1 MLIESVDFSLAAL
14 LPALILGASAY
25 LLPVLYRRFA
35 KSLLQKLHALM
46 PEVLQILSEAYLEP
60 TTLLLRTFLGYAAL
74 HALPVQ
80 FAEKFPVYSVLALF
94 FRLCVIFFIGYG
106 AWRAAPMCHL
116 LLRSAENHLDLAT
129 NKTMGR
135 FFENIYKVLVVVFA
149 GIAAL
154 DQLGVPVSG
163 LLTGAGVAGLAI
175 SLAAQST
182 LSSLIAGITL
192 VLEHPFGIGDYIIL
206 SSVEGTVEDISFR
219 STRIRNLDNVV
230 ITIENSKVCAEYI
243 HNANQRTSRLWQ
255 FELSL
260 AYDGMTPEGLSSA
273 VHAVEDV
280 LRADAQVLPDSVQAA
295 VERFDPAGV
304 IVSVRCY
311 VAALPLGDFRALKN
325 RLNLRVM
332 EAVQASGCRFALP
345 AARVYM
351 ESTQDK
357 E

>member
-243 HNANQRTSRLWQ
+243 QNANQRTSRLWQ
-255 FELSL
+255 FTLGLTYDTTEEQIQRVTQDLTQLLQDQPTVQPNGVTVTLDKFNDYSL
-260 AYDGMTPEGLSSA
+260 DILVRVYLTTLPY
-273 VHAVEDV
+273 
-280 LRADAQVLPDSVQAA
+280 ADYLK
-295 VERFDPAGV
+295 ERH
-304 IVSVRCY
+304 
-311 VAALPLGDFRALKN
+311 
-325 RLNLRVM
+325 RLNLLIMQTVKN
-332 EAVQASGCRFALP
+332 AGCEFAFP
-345 AARVYM
+345 TTTVEMAK
-351 ESTQDK
+351 DK
-357 E
+357 

>member
-1 MLIESVDFSLAAL
+1 MLIESVDFSLTAL

-25 LLPVLYRRFA
+25 LLPILYRRFA

-46 PEVLQILSEAYLEP
+46 PEVLQILTEAYLEP

-106 AWRAAPMCHL
+106 AWRAAPMCRL

-154 DQLGVPVSG
+154 DQLGVPVTG

-219 STRIRNLDNVV
+219 STRIRNADNVV

-243 HNANQRTSRLWQ
+243 QNANQRTSRLWQ
-255 FELSL
+255 FTLGLTYDTTEEKIQRVTQDLTQLLQDQPTVQPNGVTVTLDKFNDYSL
-260 AYDGMTPEGLSSA
+260 DILVRVYLTTLPY
-273 VHAVEDV
+273 
-280 LRADAQVLPDSVQAA
+280 ADYLK
-295 VERFDPAGV
+295 ERH
-304 IVSVRCY
+304 
-311 VAALPLGDFRALKN
+311 
-325 RLNLRVM
+325 RLNLLIMQTVKN
-332 EAVQASGCRFALP
+332 AGCEFAFP
-345 AARVYM
+345 TTTVEMA
-351 ESTQDK
+351 K
-357 E
+357 GK

>member
-14 LPALILGASAY
+14 LPALILGTSAY
-25 LLPVLYRRFA
+25 LLPILYRRFA

-94 FRLCVIFFIGYG
+94 FKLCVIFFIGYG

-243 HNANQRTSRLWQ
+243 QNANQRTSRLWQ
-255 FELSL
+255 FTLGLTYDTTEEQIQRVTQDLTQLLQDQPTVQPNGVTVTLDKFNDYSL
-260 AYDGMTPEGLSSA
+260 DILVRVYLTTLPY
-273 VHAVEDV
+273 
-280 LRADAQVLPDSVQAA
+280 ADYLK
-295 VERFDPAGV
+295 ERH
-304 IVSVRCY
+304 
-311 VAALPLGDFRALKN
+311 
-325 RLNLRVM
+325 RLNLLIMQTVKN
-332 EAVQASGCRFALP
+332 AGCEFAFP
-345 AARVYM
+345 TTTVEMAK
-351 ESTQDK
+351 DK
-357 E
+357 

>member
-25 LLPVLYRRFA
+25 LLPILYRRFA

-46 PEVLQILSEAYLEP
+46 PEVLQILTEAYLEP

-106 AWRAAPMCHL
+106 AWRAAPMCRL

-154 DQLGVPVSG
+154 DQLGVPVTG

-219 STRIRNLDNVV
+219 STRIRNADNVV

-243 HNANQRTSRLWQ
+243 QNANQRTSRLWQ
-255 FELSL
+255 FTLGLTYDTTEEKIRRVTQDLTQLLQSQPTVQPNGVTVTLDKFNDYSL
-260 AYDGMTPEGLSSA
+260 DILVRVYLTTLPY
-273 VHAVEDV
+273 
-280 LRADAQVLPDSVQAA
+280 ADYLK
-295 VERFDPAGV
+295 ERH
-304 IVSVRCY
+304 
-311 VAALPLGDFRALKN
+311 
-325 RLNLRVM
+325 RLNLLIMQTVKN
-332 EAVQASGCRFALP
+332 AGCEFAFP
-345 AARVYM
+345 TTTVEMA
-351 ESTQDK
+351 K
-357 E
+357 GK

>member
-25 LLPVLYRRFA
+25 LLPILYRRFA
-35 KSLLQKLHALM
+35 NSLLQKLHALM
-46 PEVLQILSEAYLEP
+46 PEVLQILTEAYLEP

-106 AWRAAPMCHL
+106 AWRAAPMCRL

-154 DQLGVPVSG
+154 DQLGVPVTG

-219 STRIRNLDNVV
+219 STRIRNADNVV

-243 HNANQRTSRLWQ
+243 QNANQRTSRLWQ
-255 FELSL
+255 FTLGLTYDTTEEQIQRVTQDLTQLLQNQPTVQPNGVTVTLDKFNDYSL
-260 AYDGMTPEGLSSA
+260 DILVRVYLTTLPY
-273 VHAVEDV
+273 
-280 LRADAQVLPDSVQAA
+280 ADYLK
-295 VERFDPAGV
+295 ERH
-304 IVSVRCY
+304 
-311 VAALPLGDFRALKN
+311 
-325 RLNLRVM
+325 RLNLLIMQTVKN
-332 EAVQASGCRFALP
+332 AGCEFAFP
-345 AARVYM
+345 TTTVEMA
-351 ESTQDK
+351 K
-357 E
+357 GK

>member
-243 HNANQRTSRLWQ
+243 QNANQRTSRLWQ
-255 FELSL
+255 FTLGLTYDTTEEKIQRLTQDLTQLLQDQPTVQPNGVTVTLDKFNDYSL
-260 AYDGMTPEGLSSA
+260 DILVRVYLTTLPY
-273 VHAVEDV
+273 
-280 LRADAQVLPDSVQAA
+280 ADYLK
-295 VERFDPAGV
+295 ERH
-304 IVSVRCY
+304 
-311 VAALPLGDFRALKN
+311 
-325 RLNLRVM
+325 RLNLLIMQTVKN
-332 EAVQASGCRFALP
+332 AGCEFAFP
-345 AARVYM
+345 TTTVEMAK
-351 ESTQDK
+351 DK
-357 E
+357 

>member
-219 STRIRNLDNVV
+219 STRIRNADNVV

-243 HNANQRTSRLWQ
+243 QNANQRTSRLWQ
-255 FELSL
+255 FTLGLTYDTTEEQIQRLTQDLTQLLQDQPTVQPNGVTVTLDKFNDYSL
-260 AYDGMTPEGLSSA
+260 DILVRVYLTTLPY
-273 VHAVEDV
+273 
-280 LRADAQVLPDSVQAA
+280 ADYLK
-295 VERFDPAGV
+295 ERH
-304 IVSVRCY
+304 
-311 VAALPLGDFRALKN
+311 
-325 RLNLRVM
+325 RLNLLIMQTVKN
-332 EAVQASGCRFALP
+332 AGCEFAFP
-345 AARVYM
+345 TTTVEMAK
-351 ESTQDK
+351 DK
-357 E
+357 

>member
-1 MLIESVDFSLAAL
+1 M
-14 LPALILGASAY
+14 
-25 LLPVLYRRFA
+25 
-35 KSLLQKLHALM
+35 
-46 PEVLQILSEAYLEP
+46 
-60 TTLLLRTFLGYAAL
+60 LRTFLGYAAL

-243 HNANQRTSRLWQ
+243 QNANQRTSRLWQ
-255 FELSL
+255 FTLGLTYDTTEEQIQRVTQDLTQLLQDQPTVQPNGVTVTLDKFNDYSL
-260 AYDGMTPEGLSSA
+260 DILVRVYLTTLPY
-273 VHAVEDV
+273 
-280 LRADAQVLPDSVQAA
+280 ADYLK
-295 VERFDPAGV
+295 ERH
-304 IVSVRCY
+304 
-311 VAALPLGDFRALKN
+311 
-325 RLNLRVM
+325 RLNLLIMQTVKN
-332 EAVQASGCRFALP
+332 AGCEFAFP
-345 AARVYM
+345 TTTVEMAK
-351 ESTQDK
+351 DK
-357 E
+357 

>member
-74 HALPVQ
+74 HARPVQ

-135 FFENIYKVLVVVFA
+135 FFENIYKVLVVVFV

-243 HNANQRTSRLWQ
+243 QNANQRTSRLWQ
-255 FELSL
+255 FTLGLTYDTTEEQIQRVTQDLTQLLQDQPTVQPNGVTVTLDKFNDYSL
-260 AYDGMTPEGLSSA
+260 DILVRVYLTTLPY
-273 VHAVEDV
+273 
-280 LRADAQVLPDSVQAA
+280 ADYLK
-295 VERFDPAGV
+295 ERH
-304 IVSVRCY
+304 
-311 VAALPLGDFRALKN
+311 
-325 RLNLRVM
+325 RLNLLIMQTVKN
-332 EAVQASGCRFALP
+332 AGCEFAFP
-345 AARVYM
+345 TTTVEMAK
-351 ESTQDK
+351 DK
-357 E
+357 

>member
-46 PEVLQILSEAYLEP
+46 PEVLQILTEAYLEP

-106 AWRAAPMCHL
+106 AWRAAPMCRL

-154 DQLGVPVSG
+154 DQLGVPVTG

-206 SSVEGTVEDISFR
+206 SNVEGTVEDISFR
-219 STRIRNLDNVV
+219 STRIRNADNVV

-243 HNANQRTSRLWQ
+243 QNANQRTSRLWQ
-255 FELSL
+255 FTLGLTYDTTEEKIQRVTQDLTQLLQDQPTVQPNGVTVTLDKFNDYSL
-260 AYDGMTPEGLSSA
+260 DILVRVYLTTLPY
-273 VHAVEDV
+273 
-280 LRADAQVLPDSVQAA
+280 ADYLK
-295 VERFDPAGV
+295 ERH
-304 IVSVRCY
+304 
-311 VAALPLGDFRALKN
+311 
-325 RLNLRVM
+325 RLNLLIMQTVKN
-332 EAVQASGCRFALP
+332 AGCEFAFP
-345 AARVYM
+345 TTTVEMA
-351 ESTQDK
+351 K
-357 E
+357 GK

>member
-1 MLIESVDFSLAAL
+1 MLIESADFSLTAL

-35 KSLLQKLHALM
+35 RSLLQKLHALM
-46 PEVLQILSEAYLEP
+46 PEVLQILTEAYLEP

-106 AWRAAPMCHL
+106 AWRAAPMCRL

-154 DQLGVPVSG
+154 DQLGVPVTG

-219 STRIRNLDNVV
+219 STRIRNADNVV

-243 HNANQRTSRLWQ
+243 QNANQRTSRLWQ
-255 FELSL
+255 FTLGL
-260 AYDGMTPEGLSSA
+260 TYDTTEEQIQRVTQDLTQLLQDQPTVQPNGVTVTLDKFNDYSIDILVRVYLTTLPY
-273 VHAVEDV
+273 
-280 LRADAQVLPDSVQAA
+280 ADYLK
-295 VERFDPAGV
+295 ERH
-304 IVSVRCY
+304 
-311 VAALPLGDFRALKN
+311 
-325 RLNLRVM
+325 RLNLLIMQTVKN
-332 EAVQASGCRFALP
+332 AGCEFAFP
-345 AARVYM
+345 TTTVEMA
-351 ESTQDK
+351 K
-357 E
+357 GK

>member
-46 PEVLQILSEAYLEP
+46 PEVLQILTEAYLEP

-106 AWRAAPMCHL
+106 AWRAAPMCRL

-154 DQLGVPVSG
+154 DQLGVPVTG

-219 STRIRNLDNVV
+219 STRIRNADNVV

-243 HNANQRTSRLWQ
+243 QNANQRTSRLWQ
-255 FELSL
+255 FTLGLTYDTTEEKIRRVTQDLTQLLQSQPTVQPNGVTVTLDKFNDYSL
-260 AYDGMTPEGLSSA
+260 DILVRVYLTT
-273 VHAVEDV
+273 
-280 LRADAQVLPDSVQAA
+280 LPYAEYLK
-295 VERFDPAGV
+295 ERH
-304 IVSVRCY
+304 
-311 VAALPLGDFRALKN
+311 
-325 RLNLRVM
+325 RLNLLIMQTVKN
-332 EAVQASGCRFALP
+332 AGCEFAFP
-345 AARVYM
+345 TTTVEMAK
-351 ESTQDK
+351 DK
-357 E
+357 

>member
-25 LLPVLYRRFA
+25 LLPILYRRFA
-35 KSLLQKLHALM
+35 KSLLQKLRTLM
-46 PEVLQILSEAYLEP
+46 PEVLQILTEAYLEP

-106 AWRAAPMCHL
+106 AWRAAPMCRL

-154 DQLGVPVSG
+154 DQLGVPVTG

-219 STRIRNLDNVV
+219 STRIRNADNVV

-243 HNANQRTSRLWQ
+243 QNANQRTSRLWQ
-255 FELSL
+255 FTLGLTYDTTEEQIQRVTQDLTQLLQSQPTVQPNGVTVTLDKFNDYSL
-260 AYDGMTPEGLSSA
+260 DILVRVYLTT
-273 VHAVEDV
+273 
-280 LRADAQVLPDSVQAA
+280 LPYAEYLK
-295 VERFDPAGV
+295 ERH
-304 IVSVRCY
+304 
-311 VAALPLGDFRALKN
+311 
-325 RLNLRVM
+325 RLNLLIMQTVKN
-332 EAVQASGCRFALP
+332 AGCEFAFP
-345 AARVYM
+345 TTTVEMAKN
-351 ESTQDK
+351 T
-357 E
+357 

>member
-1 MLIESVDFSLAAL
+1 MLIDSVDFSLAAL

-243 HNANQRTSRLWQ
+243 QNANQRTSRLWQ
-255 FELSL
+255 FTLGLTYDTTEEQIQRVTQDLTQLLQDQPTVQPNGVTVTLDKFNDYSL
-260 AYDGMTPEGLSSA
+260 DILVRVYLTTLPY
-273 VHAVEDV
+273 
-280 LRADAQVLPDSVQAA
+280 ADYLK
-295 VERFDPAGV
+295 ERH
-304 IVSVRCY
+304 
-311 VAALPLGDFRALKN
+311 
-325 RLNLRVM
+325 RLNLLIMQTVKN
-332 EAVQASGCRFALP
+332 AGCEFAFP
-345 AARVYM
+345 TTTVEMAK
-351 ESTQDK
+351 DK
-357 E
+357 

>member
-25 LLPVLYRRFA
+25 LLPILYRRFA
-35 KSLLQKLHALM
+35 RSLLQKLHALM
-46 PEVLQILSEAYLEP
+46 PEVLQILTEAYLEP

-106 AWRAAPMCHL
+106 AWRAAPMCRL

-154 DQLGVPVSG
+154 DQLGVPVTG

-219 STRIRNLDNVV
+219 STRIRNADNVV

-243 HNANQRTSRLWQ
+243 QNANQRTSRLWQ
-255 FELSL
+255 FTLGLTYDTTEEQIQRVTQDLTQLLQDQPTVQPNGVTVTLDKFNDYSL
-260 AYDGMTPEGLSSA
+260 DILVRVYLTT
-273 VHAVEDV
+273 
-280 LRADAQVLPDSVQAA
+280 LPYAEYLK
-295 VERFDPAGV
+295 ERH
-304 IVSVRCY
+304 
-311 VAALPLGDFRALKN
+311 
-325 RLNLRVM
+325 RLNLLIMQTVKN
-332 EAVQASGCRFALP
+332 AGCEFAFP
-345 AARVYM
+345 TTTVEMAK
-351 ESTQDK
+351 DK
-357 E
+357 

>member
-35 KSLLQKLHALM
+35 RSLLQKLHALM

-106 AWRAAPMCHL
+106 AWRAAPMCRL

-154 DQLGVPVSG
+154 DQLGVPVTG

-219 STRIRNLDNVV
+219 STRIRNADNVV

-243 HNANQRTSRLWQ
+243 QNANQRTSRLWQ
-255 FELSL
+255 FTLGLTYDTTEEKIQRVTQDLTQLLQSQPTVQPNGVTVTLDKFNDYSL
-260 AYDGMTPEGLSSA
+260 DILVRVYLTT
-273 VHAVEDV
+273 
-280 LRADAQVLPDSVQAA
+280 LPYAEYLK
-295 VERFDPAGV
+295 ERH
-304 IVSVRCY
+304 
-311 VAALPLGDFRALKN
+311 
-325 RLNLRVM
+325 RLNLLIMQTVKN
-332 EAVQASGCRFALP
+332 AGCEFAFP
-345 AARVYM
+345 TTTVEMAK
-351 ESTQDK
+351 SK
-357 E
+357 

>member
-1 MLIESVDFSLAAL
+1 
-14 LPALILGASAY
+14 
-25 LLPVLYRRFA
+25 
-35 KSLLQKLHALM
+35 M

-243 HNANQRTSRLWQ
+243 QNANQRTSRLWQ
-255 FELSL
+255 FTLGLTYDTTEEQIQRVTQDLTQLLQDQPTVQPNGVTVTLDKFNDYSL
-260 AYDGMTPEGLSSA
+260 DILVRVYLTTLPY
-273 VHAVEDV
+273 
-280 LRADAQVLPDSVQAA
+280 ADYLK
-295 VERFDPAGV
+295 ERH
-304 IVSVRCY
+304 
-311 VAALPLGDFRALKN
+311 
-325 RLNLRVM
+325 RLNLLIMQTVKN
-332 EAVQASGCRFALP
+332 AGCEFAFP
-345 AARVYM
+345 TTTVEMAK
-351 ESTQDK
+351 DK
-357 E
+357 

>member
-80 FAEKFPVYSVLALF
+80 FAEIFPVYSVLALF

-243 HNANQRTSRLWQ
+243 QNANQRTSRLWQ
-255 FELSL
+255 FTLGLTYDTTEEQIQRVTQDLTQLLQDQPTVQPNGVTVTLDKFNDYSL
-260 AYDGMTPEGLSSA
+260 DILVRVYLTTLPY
-273 VHAVEDV
+273 
-280 LRADAQVLPDSVQAA
+280 ADYLK
-295 VERFDPAGV
+295 ERH
-304 IVSVRCY
+304 
-311 VAALPLGDFRALKN
+311 
-325 RLNLRVM
+325 RLNLLIMQTVKN
-332 EAVQASGCRFALP
+332 AGCEFAFP
-345 AARVYM
+345 TTTVEMAK
-351 ESTQDK
+351 DK
-357 E
+357 

>member
-25 LLPVLYRRFA
+25 LLPILYRRFA

-46 PEVLQILSEAYLEP
+46 PEVLQILTEAYLEP

-106 AWRAAPMCHL
+106 AWRAAPMCRL

-154 DQLGVPVSG
+154 DQLGVPVTG

-206 SSVEGTVEDISFR
+206 SNVEGTVEDISFR
-219 STRIRNLDNVV
+219 STRIRNADNVV

-243 HNANQRTSRLWQ
+243 QNANQRTSRLWQ
-255 FELSL
+255 FTLGLTYDTTEEQIQRVTQDLTQLLQSQPTVQPNGVTVTLDKFNDYSL
-260 AYDGMTPEGLSSA
+260 DILVRVYLTTLPY
-273 VHAVEDV
+273 
-280 LRADAQVLPDSVQAA
+280 ADYLK
-295 VERFDPAGV
+295 ERH
-304 IVSVRCY
+304 
-311 VAALPLGDFRALKN
+311 
-325 RLNLRVM
+325 RLNLLIMQTVKN
-332 EAVQASGCRFALP
+332 AGCEFAFP
-345 AARVYM
+345 TTTVEMAK
-351 ESTQDK
+351 DK
-357 E
+357 

>member
-1 MLIESVDFSLAAL
+1 MLIESIDFSLTAL

-25 LLPVLYRRFA
+25 LLPILYRRFA

-46 PEVLQILSEAYLEP
+46 PEVLQILTEAYLEP

-106 AWRAAPMCHL
+106 AWRAAPMCRL

-154 DQLGVPVSG
+154 DQLGVPVTG

-219 STRIRNLDNVV
+219 STRIRNADNVV

-243 HNANQRTSRLWQ
+243 QNANQRTSRLWQ
-255 FELSL
+255 FTLGLTYDTTEEQIQRVTQDLTQLLQDQPTVQPNGVTVTLDKFNDYSL
-260 AYDGMTPEGLSSA
+260 DILVRVYLTT
-273 VHAVEDV
+273 
-280 LRADAQVLPDSVQAA
+280 LPYAEYLK
-295 VERFDPAGV
+295 ERH
-304 IVSVRCY
+304 
-311 VAALPLGDFRALKN
+311 
-325 RLNLRVM
+325 RLNLLIMQTVKN
-332 EAVQASGCRFALP
+332 AGCEFAFP
-345 AARVYM
+345 TTTVEMA
-351 ESTQDK
+351 K
-357 E
+357 GK

>member
-154 DQLGVPVSG
+154 DQLGIPVSG

-243 HNANQRTSRLWQ
+243 QNANQRTSRLWQ
-255 FELSL
+255 FTLGLTYDTTEEQIQRVTQDLTQLLQDQPTVQPNGVTVTLDKFNDYSL
-260 AYDGMTPEGLSSA
+260 DILVRVYLTTLPY
-273 VHAVEDV
+273 
-280 LRADAQVLPDSVQAA
+280 ADYLK
-295 VERFDPAGV
+295 ERH
-304 IVSVRCY
+304 
-311 VAALPLGDFRALKN
+311 
-325 RLNLRVM
+325 RLNLLIMQTVKN
-332 EAVQASGCRFALP
+332 AGCEFAFP
-345 AARVYM
+345 TTTVEMAK
-351 ESTQDK
+351 DK
-357 E
+357 

>member
-46 PEVLQILSEAYLEP
+46 PEVLQILAEAYLEP

-80 FAEKFPVYSVLALF
+80 FAEKFPVYSVLALL

-106 AWRAAPMCHL
+106 AWQAAPMCRL

-154 DQLGVPVSG
+154 DQLGVPVTG

-219 STRIRNLDNVV
+219 STRIRNADNVV

-243 HNANQRTSRLWQ
+243 QNANQRTSRLWQ
-255 FELSL
+255 FTLGLTYDTTKEKIRRVTQDLTQLLQNQPTVQPNGVTVTLDKFNDYSL
-260 AYDGMTPEGLSSA
+260 DILVRVYLTTLPY
-273 VHAVEDV
+273 
-280 LRADAQVLPDSVQAA
+280 ADYLK
-295 VERFDPAGV
+295 ERH
-304 IVSVRCY
+304 
-311 VAALPLGDFRALKN
+311 
-325 RLNLRVM
+325 RLNLLIMQTVKN
-332 EAVQASGCRFALP
+332 AGCEFAFP
-345 AARVYM
+345 TTTVEMA
-351 ESTQDK
+351 K
-357 E
+357 GK

>member
-135 FFENIYKVLVVVFA
+135 FFENIYKVLVFVFA

-243 HNANQRTSRLWQ
+243 QNANQRTSRLWQ
-255 FELSL
+255 FTLGLTYDTTEEQIQRVTQDLTQLLQDQPTVQPNGVTVTLDKFNDYSL
-260 AYDGMTPEGLSSA
+260 DILVRVYLTTLPY
-273 VHAVEDV
+273 
-280 LRADAQVLPDSVQAA
+280 ADYLK
-295 VERFDPAGV
+295 ERH
-304 IVSVRCY
+304 
-311 VAALPLGDFRALKN
+311 
-325 RLNLRVM
+325 RLNLLIMQTVKN
-332 EAVQASGCRFALP
+332 AGCEFAFP
-345 AARVYM
+345 TTTVEMAK
-351 ESTQDK
+351 DK
-357 E
+357 

>member
-14 LPALILGASAY
+14 LPALILGASAC

-243 HNANQRTSRLWQ
+243 QNANQRTSRLWQ
-255 FELSL
+255 FTLGLTYDTTEEQIQRVTQDLTQLLQDQPTVQPNGVTVTLDKFNDYSL
-260 AYDGMTPEGLSSA
+260 DILVRVYLTTLPY
-273 VHAVEDV
+273 
-280 LRADAQVLPDSVQAA
+280 ADYLK
-295 VERFDPAGV
+295 ERH
-304 IVSVRCY
+304 
-311 VAALPLGDFRALKN
+311 
-325 RLNLRVM
+325 RLNLLIMQTVKN
-332 EAVQASGCRFALP
+332 AGCEFAFP
-345 AARVYM
+345 TTTVEMAK
-351 ESTQDK
+351 DK
-357 E
+357 

>member
-243 HNANQRTSRLWQ
+243 QNANQRTSRLWQ
-255 FELSL
+255 FTLGLTYDTTEEQIQRVTQDLTQLLQDQPTVQPNGVTVTLDKFNDYSL
-260 AYDGMTPEGLSSA
+260 DILVRVYLTTLPY
-273 VHAVEDV
+273 
-280 LRADAQVLPDSVQAA
+280 ADYLK
-295 VERFDPAGV
+295 ERH
-304 IVSVRCY
+304 
-311 VAALPLGDFRALKN
+311 
-325 RLNLRVM
+325 RLNLLIMQTVKNAGCEFAFPTTTVEM
-332 EAVQASGCRFALP
+332 EK
-345 AARVYM
+345 
-351 ESTQDK
+351 DK
-357 E
+357 

>member
-1 MLIESVDFSLAAL
+1 MLIESVNFSLAAL

-154 DQLGVPVSG
+154 DQLGIPVSG

-219 STRIRNLDNVV
+219 STRIRNADNVV

-243 HNANQRTSRLWQ
+243 QNANQRTSRLWQ
-255 FELSL
+255 FTLGLTYDTTEEQIQRVTQDLTQLLQDQPTVQPNGVTVTLDKFNDYSL
-260 AYDGMTPEGLSSA
+260 DILVRVYLTTLPY
-273 VHAVEDV
+273 
-280 LRADAQVLPDSVQAA
+280 ADYLK
-295 VERFDPAGV
+295 ERH
-304 IVSVRCY
+304 
-311 VAALPLGDFRALKN
+311 
-325 RLNLRVM
+325 RLNLLIMQTVKN
-332 EAVQASGCRFALP
+332 AGCEFAFP
-345 AARVYM
+345 TTTVEMAK
-351 ESTQDK
+351 DK
-357 E
+357 

>member
-1 MLIESVDFSLAAL
+1 MLIESVDLSLAAL

-35 KSLLQKLHALM
+35 KSLLQKLRTLM
-46 PEVLQILSEAYLEP
+46 PEVLQILTEAYLEP

-106 AWRAAPMCHL
+106 AWRAAPMCRL

-154 DQLGVPVSG
+154 DQLGVPVTG

-219 STRIRNLDNVV
+219 STRIRNADNVV

-243 HNANQRTSRLWQ
+243 QNANQRTSRLWQ
-255 FELSL
+255 FTLGLTYDTTEEQIQRVTQDLTQLLQSQPTVQPNGVTVTLDKFNDYSL
-260 AYDGMTPEGLSSA
+260 DILVRVYLTT
-273 VHAVEDV
+273 
-280 LRADAQVLPDSVQAA
+280 LPYAEYLK
-295 VERFDPAGV
+295 ERH
-304 IVSVRCY
+304 
-311 VAALPLGDFRALKN
+311 
-325 RLNLRVM
+325 RLNLLIMQTVKN
-332 EAVQASGCRFALP
+332 AGCEFAFP
-345 AARVYM
+345 TTTVEMAK
-351 ESTQDK
+351 DK
-357 E
+357 

>member
-1 MLIESVDFSLAAL
+1 
-14 LPALILGASAY
+14 
-25 LLPVLYRRFA
+25 
-35 KSLLQKLHALM
+35 M

-243 HNANQRTSRLWQ
+243 QNANQRTSRLWQ
-255 FELSL
+255 FTLGLTYDTTEEQIQRLTQDLTQLLQDQPTVQPNGVTVTLDKFNDYSL
-260 AYDGMTPEGLSSA
+260 DILVRVYLTTLPY
-273 VHAVEDV
+273 
-280 LRADAQVLPDSVQAA
+280 ADYLK
-295 VERFDPAGV
+295 ERH
-304 IVSVRCY
+304 
-311 VAALPLGDFRALKN
+311 
-325 RLNLRVM
+325 RLNLLIMQTVKN
-332 EAVQASGCRFALP
+332 AGCEFAFP
-345 AARVYM
+345 TTTVEMAK
-351 ESTQDK
+351 DK
-357 E
+357 

>member
-243 HNANQRTSRLWQ
+243 QNANQRTSRLWQ
-255 FELSL
+255 FTLGLTYDTTEEQIQRLTQDLTQLLQDQPTVQPNGVTVTLDKFNDYSL
-260 AYDGMTPEGLSSA
+260 DILVRVYLTTLPY
-273 VHAVEDV
+273 
-280 LRADAQVLPDSVQAA
+280 ADYLK
-295 VERFDPAGV
+295 ERH
-304 IVSVRCY
+304 
-311 VAALPLGDFRALKN
+311 
-325 RLNLRVM
+325 RLNLLIMQTVKN
-332 EAVQASGCRFALP
+332 AGCEFAFP
-345 AARVYM
+345 TTTVEMGR
-351 ESTQDK
+351 
-357 E
+357 

>member
-1 MLIESVDFSLAAL
+1 
-14 LPALILGASAY
+14 
-25 LLPVLYRRFA
+25 
-35 KSLLQKLHALM
+35 M
-46 PEVLQILSEAYLEP
+46 PEVLQILTEAYLEP

-106 AWRAAPMCHL
+106 AWRAAPMCRL

-154 DQLGVPVSG
+154 DQLGVPVTG

-219 STRIRNLDNVV
+219 STRIRNADNVV

-243 HNANQRTSRLWQ
+243 QNANQRTSRLWQ
-255 FELSL
+255 FTLGLTYDTTEEQIQRVTQDLTQLLQEQPTVQPNGVTVTLDKFNDYSL
-260 AYDGMTPEGLSSA
+260 DILVRVYLTT
-273 VHAVEDV
+273 
-280 LRADAQVLPDSVQAA
+280 LPYAEYLK
-295 VERFDPAGV
+295 ERH
-304 IVSVRCY
+304 
-311 VAALPLGDFRALKN
+311 
-325 RLNLRVM
+325 RLNLLIMQTVKN
-332 EAVQASGCRFALP
+332 AGCEFAFP
-345 AARVYM
+345 TTTVEMA
-351 ESTQDK
+351 K
-357 E
+357 GK

>member
-35 KSLLQKLHALM
+35 KSLLQKLHTLM

-154 DQLGVPVSG
+154 DQLGVPVSA

-243 HNANQRTSRLWQ
+243 QNANQRTSRLWQ
-255 FELSL
+255 FTLGLTYDTTEEQIQRVTQDLTQLLQDQPTVQPNGVTVTLDKFNDYSL
-260 AYDGMTPEGLSSA
+260 DILVRVYLTTLPY
-273 VHAVEDV
+273 
-280 LRADAQVLPDSVQAA
+280 ADYLK
-295 VERFDPAGV
+295 ERH
-304 IVSVRCY
+304 
-311 VAALPLGDFRALKN
+311 
-325 RLNLRVM
+325 RLNLLIMQTVKN
-332 EAVQASGCRFALP
+332 AGCEFAFP
-345 AARVYM
+345 TTTVEMAK
-351 ESTQDK
+351 DK
-357 E
+357 

>member
-46 PEVLQILSEAYLEP
+46 PEVLQILAEAYLEP

-106 AWRAAPMCHL
+106 AWQAAPMCRL

-154 DQLGVPVSG
+154 DQLGVPVTG

-219 STRIRNLDNVV
+219 STRIRNADNVV

-243 HNANQRTSRLWQ
+243 QNANQRTSRLWQ
-255 FELSL
+255 STLGLTYDTTEEKIRRVTQDLTQLLQNQPTVQPNGVTVTLDKFNDYSL
-260 AYDGMTPEGLSSA
+260 DILVRVYLTTLPY
-273 VHAVEDV
+273 
-280 LRADAQVLPDSVQAA
+280 ADYLK
-295 VERFDPAGV
+295 ERH
-304 IVSVRCY
+304 
-311 VAALPLGDFRALKN
+311 
-325 RLNLRVM
+325 RLNLLIM
-332 EAVQASGCRFALP
+332 QAVKNAGCEFAFP
-345 AARVYM
+345 TTTVEMAK
-351 ESTQDK
+351 DK
-357 E
+357 

>member
-25 LLPVLYRRFA
+25 LLPVIYRRFA

-46 PEVLQILSEAYLEP
+46 PEVLQILTEAYLEP

-106 AWRAAPMCHL
+106 AWRAAPMCRL

-154 DQLGVPVSG
+154 DQLGVPVTG

-206 SSVEGTVEDISFR
+206 SNVEGTVEDISFR
-219 STRIRNLDNVV
+219 STRIRNADNVV

-243 HNANQRTSRLWQ
+243 QNANQRTSRLWQ
-255 FELSL
+255 FTLGLTYDTTEEQIQRVTQDLTQLLQSQPTVQPNGVTVTLDKFNDYSL
-260 AYDGMTPEGLSSA
+260 DILVRVYLTT
-273 VHAVEDV
+273 
-280 LRADAQVLPDSVQAA
+280 LPYAEYLK
-295 VERFDPAGV
+295 ERH
-304 IVSVRCY
+304 
-311 VAALPLGDFRALKN
+311 
-325 RLNLRVM
+325 RLNLLIMQTVKN
-332 EAVQASGCRFALP
+332 AGCEFAFP
-345 AARVYM
+345 TTTVEMAK
-351 ESTQDK
+351 DK
-357 E
+357 

>member
-219 STRIRNLDNVV
+219 STRIRNADNVV

-243 HNANQRTSRLWQ
+243 QNANQRTSRLWQ
-255 FELSL
+255 FTLGLTYDTTEEQIQRVTQDLTQLLQDQPTVQPNGVTVTLDKFNDYSL
-260 AYDGMTPEGLSSA
+260 DILVRVYLTTLPY
-273 VHAVEDV
+273 
-280 LRADAQVLPDSVQAA
+280 ADYLK
-295 VERFDPAGV
+295 ERH
-304 IVSVRCY
+304 
-311 VAALPLGDFRALKN
+311 
-325 RLNLRVM
+325 RLNLLIMQTVKN
-332 EAVQASGCRFALP
+332 AGCEFAFP
-345 AARVYM
+345 TITVEMAK
-351 ESTQDK
+351 DK
-357 E
+357 

>member
-243 HNANQRTSRLWQ
+243 QNANQRTSRLWQ
-255 FELSL
+255 FTLGLTYDTTEEKIQRLTQDLTQLLQDQPTVQPSGVTVTLDKFNDYSL
-260 AYDGMTPEGLSSA
+260 DILVRVYLTTLPY
-273 VHAVEDV
+273 
-280 LRADAQVLPDSVQAA
+280 ADYLK
-295 VERFDPAGV
+295 ERH
-304 IVSVRCY
+304 
-311 VAALPLGDFRALKN
+311 
-325 RLNLRVM
+325 RLNLLIMQTVKN
-332 EAVQASGCRFALP
+332 AGCEFAFP
-345 AARVYM
+345 TTTVEMAK
-351 ESTQDK
+351 DK
-357 E
+357 

>member
-1 MLIESVDFSLAAL
+1 MLIESVDLSLAAL

-25 LLPVLYRRFA
+25 LLPILYRRFA

-46 PEVLQILSEAYLEP
+46 PEVLQILSEAYREP

-74 HALPVQ
+74 RALPVQ

-106 AWRAAPMCHL
+106 AWQAAPMCRL

-154 DQLGVPVSG
+154 DQLGIPVSG

-219 STRIRNLDNVV
+219 STRIRNADNVV

-243 HNANQRTSRLWQ
+243 QNANQRTSRLWQ
-255 FELSL
+255 FTLGLTYDTTEEKIQRLTQDLTQLLQNQPTVQPNGVTVTLDKFNDYSL
-260 AYDGMTPEGLSSA
+260 DILVRVYLTTLPY
-273 VHAVEDV
+273 
-280 LRADAQVLPDSVQAA
+280 ADYLK
-295 VERFDPAGV
+295 ERH
-304 IVSVRCY
+304 
-311 VAALPLGDFRALKN
+311 
-325 RLNLRVM
+325 RLNLLIMQTVKN
-332 EAVQASGCRFALP
+332 AGCEFAFP
-345 AARVYM
+345 TTTVEMAK
-351 ESTQDK
+351 DK
-357 E
+357 

>member
-243 HNANQRTSRLWQ
+243 QNANQRTSRLWQ
-255 FELSL
+255 FTLGL
-260 AYDGMTPEGLSSA
+260 TYDTTE
-273 VHAVEDV
+273 
-280 LRADAQVLPDSVQAA
+280 
-295 VERFDPAGV
+295 
-304 IVSVRCY
+304 
-311 VAALPLGDFRALKN
+311 
-325 RLNLRVM
+325 
-332 EAVQASGCRFALP
+332 
-345 AARVYM
+345 
-351 ESTQDK
+351 
-357 E
+357 

>member
-35 KSLLQKLHALM
+35 RSLLQKLHALM

-74 HALPVQ
+74 HALPIQ

-106 AWRAAPMCHL
+106 AWRAAPMCRL

-154 DQLGVPVSG
+154 DQLGVPVTG

-219 STRIRNLDNVV
+219 STRIRNADNVV

-243 HNANQRTSRLWQ
+243 QNANQRTSRLWQ
-255 FELSL
+255 FTLGLTYDTTEEKIRRVTQDLTQLLQSQPTVQPNGVTVTLDKFNDYSL
-260 AYDGMTPEGLSSA
+260 DILVRVYLTTLPY
-273 VHAVEDV
+273 
-280 LRADAQVLPDSVQAA
+280 ADYLK
-295 VERFDPAGV
+295 ERH
-304 IVSVRCY
+304 
-311 VAALPLGDFRALKN
+311 
-325 RLNLRVM
+325 RLNLLIMQTVKN
-332 EAVQASGCRFALP
+332 AGCEFAFP
-345 AARVYM
+345 TTTVEMAKD
-351 ESTQDK
+351 T
-357 E
+357 

>member
-25 LLPVLYRRFA
+25 LLPVIYRRFA

-46 PEVLQILSEAYLEP
+46 PEVLQILTEAYLEP

-106 AWRAAPMCHL
+106 AWRAAPMCRL

-154 DQLGVPVSG
+154 DQLGVPVTG

-219 STRIRNLDNVV
+219 STRIRNADNVV

-243 HNANQRTSRLWQ
+243 QNANQRTSRLWQ
-255 FELSL
+255 FTLGLTYDTTEEKIQRLTQDLTQLLQSQPTVQPNGVTVTLDKFNDYSL
-260 AYDGMTPEGLSSA
+260 DILVRVYLTTLPY
-273 VHAVEDV
+273 
-280 LRADAQVLPDSVQAA
+280 ADYLK
-295 VERFDPAGV
+295 ERH
-304 IVSVRCY
+304 
-311 VAALPLGDFRALKN
+311 
-325 RLNLRVM
+325 RLNLLIMQTVKN
-332 EAVQASGCRFALP
+332 AGCEFAFP
-345 AARVYM
+345 TTTVEMA
-351 ESTQDK
+351 K
-357 E
+357 GK